1 MAQSWRSIKNTE
13 SYNKG
18 RAALRGDYLA
28 GSYNKST
35 LADVGPHYRNCKA
48 VYEKAK
54 AREERPLSQ
63 RGYYE
68 IARVLRKRDKRQQQT
83 SHFIKPKMSL
93 REKREKKFGYVTQEA

>member
-1 MAQSWRSIKNTE
+1 MAQSWRSIKQAE
-13 SYNKG
+13 SFNKG

-28 GSYNKST
+28 GTYNKCQ

-63 RGYYE
+63 RGYATL
-68 IARVLRKRDKRQQQT
+68 ARVIRKMDKQQG
-83 SHFIKPKMSL
+83 HFITGSKPSR
-93 REKREKKFGYVTQEA
+93 RERRMEKYGTQEA